1 MDNFFSINKQDF
13 YRGRINNDQ
22 TINER
27 NKVVE
32 DFMNDMDDKNNEN
45 NNWEDDEEDDFDKV
59 ENEYMKKKKENELK
73 NIKDKEV
80 DLNKYKKEEIN
91 EEKETIEDNNII
103 KKSDFDIFYNNDDK
117 NKNNYQKQFFPRLYQ
132 NPENLYLYEANKYKE
147 KQKIKKLYER
157 KNKKNEYEDLNNF
170 KNLINRQNK
179 NKENDKGKKQNIRIF
194 KTGKK
199 TSKESRS
206 LSKTKFKNGKNED
219 TKNQEEN
226 ESFEEIKS
234 LLSKYRNNKGVVK
247 SGRIRRPS
255 NKEKKLFENF
265 QNVNNNIW
273 NNNLNNYNFQSNIQ
287 QYEVNKLKNDFIL
300 PPIYNPIQSKY
311 NNIFNG
317 NKTFTT
323 FSNMNG
329 ININYLNDKNRSKSK
344 NKNLKK
350 NYEDNITNNNQI
362 QFDVILNHFDK
373 KE

>member
-1 MDNFFSINKQDF
+1 MENFMFNNQGNCFSQ
-13 YRGRINNDQ
+13 RINNDQ
-22 TINER
+22 SINER
-27 NKVVE
+27 NKIVDE
-32 DFMNDMDDKNNEN
+32 FMNYIDNKNNIN
-45 NNWEDDEEDDFDKV
+45 NNWDDEEEDDFDKI
-59 ENEYMKKKKENELK
+59 EHEYMKKKNEEAKIKYYEDYNKIKENE
-73 NIKDKEV
+73 
-80 DLNKYKKEEIN
+80 EI
-91 EEKETIEDNNII
+91 EEKEIINDKYNRKIEYD
-103 KKSDFDIFYNNDDK
+103 FYNNEE
-117 NKNNYQKQFFPRLYQ
+117 NNIKSNIPKQFFPRLYQ

-179 NKENDKGKKQNIRIF
+179 NKEIDKGKKQNIRIF

-234 LLSKYRNNKGVVK
+234 LLSKYRNNKGGVK

-344 NKNLKK
+344 NKNTKK
-350 NYEDNITNNNQI
+350 NYEDNISNNNQI